1 MEGLSSPVNRAN
13 HSYFDFAG
21 QQDTLLRPDKEKL
34 DGPVPPGLLFFHS
47 DLRVRSG

>member
-1 MEGLSSPVNRAN
+1 MEGLRSPVNRAN

-21 QQDTLLRPDKEKL
+21 QQDILLRPDKEKL

-47 DLRVRSG
+47 DLQVRSG